1 MLVQIRRALTV
12 SDQTRLR
19 QLVAPRQGLLPI
31 RILERQSGQR
41 RRQPRYRARAPH
53 VGSLAASVGLGNQ
66 RVAQTSWT
74 PPPLRDQRWQR
85 PEARLEHSGTAA
97 AVQCRRERQRK
108 RPAEWDRWHHG
119 SALFPIRRAGH
130 LMGSR
135 LEPRH
140 SQLRRRDS
148 RQSVLNGIPSPLSRG
163 RRVAQALAALA
174 QRAAATGGTAPTT
187 ASLPSSGESFSS
199 LGDLLDVEVPC
210 APSEAALYAELLVE
224 RPINLNRTS
233 PGQINAHAPAESA
246 AENWS

>member
-174 QRAAATGGTAPTT
+174 QRALRPLLQVVLHPRQPACPRRAR
-187 ASLPSSGESFSS
+187 AS
-199 LGDLLDVEVPC
+199 
-210 APSEAALYAELLVE
+210 AALE
-224 RPINLNRTS
+224 IFSTS
-233 PGQINAHAPAESA
+233 RCHAPPVRLLSTP
-246 AENWS
+246 SCLLRGRST

>member
-1 MLVQIRRALTV
+1 M

-85 PEARLEHSGTAA
+85 PEARLEHRGTAA

-163 RRVAQALAALA
+163 RRVAQALPNGPSGRFYRWYCTHDSQPALVGREL
-174 QRAAATGGTAPTT
+174 QQPWR
-187 ASLPSSGESFSS
+187 SSRRRG
-199 LGDLLDVEVPC
+199 
-210 APSEAALYAELLVE
+210 AM
-224 RPINLNRTS
+224 RP
-233 PGQINAHAPAESA
+233 Q
-246 AENWS
+246 